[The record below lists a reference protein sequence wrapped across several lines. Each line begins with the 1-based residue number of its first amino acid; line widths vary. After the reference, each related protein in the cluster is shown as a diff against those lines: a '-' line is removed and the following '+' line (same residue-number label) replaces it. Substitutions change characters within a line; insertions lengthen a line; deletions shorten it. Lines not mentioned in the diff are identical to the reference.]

1 MLIHVK
7 FFFHGCNIPMPPGV
21 TPKSIAMKIFISVL
35 FSFLL
40 LQGFSQTPAL
50 VLNDPNVRER
60 TVNGPFH
67 AVSVSQGI
75 ELYLVKGSA
84 EQVAVSVSDPT
95 IEENL
100 ITEVENGELKVYF
113 RNKEKM
119 LKNLGKKHKAIMKVY
134 VSCTRIERLKA
145 TSGSHVRMPETLVVG
160 NLSATVNSGAMI
172 HGSIQATALDV
183 DQSSGAIVS
192 LDGRASSL
200 NLNLSSGAIFK
211 GIDLV
216 TDQCTAKASS
226 GASIRVTVNN
236 DLSAHANSGGSIHY
250 KGNGSIKD
258 IKVNSGGVVKKI

>member
-1 MLIHVK
+1 M
-7 FFFHGCNIPMPPGV
+7 FV
-21 TPKSIAMKIFISVL
+21 TPKSIAMKILMSVL

-60 TVNGPFH
+60 KVSGPFH

-75 ELYLVKGSA
+75 SLYLVKGST

-113 RNKEKM
+113 RNKEKIF
-119 LKNLGKKHKAIMKVY
+119 KNLGKKNKVTLKVY

-145 TSGSHVRMPETLVVG
+145 TSGAHVHMPETLIVG
-160 NLSATVNSGAMI
+160 NLAVAINSGAMI

-183 DQSSGAIVS
+183 DQSSGAIVELNGKAASLS
-192 LDGRASSL
+192 LD
-200 NLNLSSGAIFK
+200 LSSGAMFK

-216 TDQCTAKASS
+216 TDQCNAKASS
-226 GASIRVTVNN
+226 GATIRVTVNN

-258 IKVNSGGVVKKI
+258 IKVNSGGIVKRI

>member
-1 MLIHVK
+1 
-7 FFFHGCNIPMPPGV
+7 
-21 TPKSIAMKIFISVL
+21 MKILITVL

-40 LQGFSQTPAL
+40 LQGFSQTPAI

-60 TVNGPFH
+60 TVNGPFQS
-67 AVSVSQGI
+67 VSVAQGI
-75 ELYLVKGSA
+75 DLYLVKGST

-95 IEENL
+95 IDENL
-100 ITEVENGELKVYF
+100 ITVVENGELKIYF
-113 RNKEKM
+113 RNKEKIF
-119 LKNLGKKHKAIMKVY
+119 KNLGKKHKATMKVY

-145 TSGSHVRMPETLVVG
+145 TSGAHVRMPEALVVG
-160 NLSATVNSGAMI
+160 NLSVTVNSGAMI
-172 HGSIQATALDV
+172 HGDIRATALDV
-183 DQSSGAIVS
+183 DQSSGSIVE
-192 LDGRASSL
+192 LKGNASSL
-200 NLNLSSGAIFK
+200 NLDLSSGAMFK

-226 GASIRVTVNN
+226 GATIRVTVNN